1 MLGLDGLFTKED
13 NEEVCML
20 TRILIS
26 NDFYEYSIEIPQQV
40 WI

>member
-26 NDFYEYSIEIPQQV
+26 NDFYEYWLNTKKQGRK
-40 WI
+40 